1 MDERVDKITQMR
13 EAFSKVIRQ
22 AVADGEAVDLVA
34 AGMMGAALLAVMES
48 QGVGAAQAL
57 LLGNAAAMD
66 AGVAEARRRM
76 TN

>member
-13 EAFSKVIRQ
+13 EAFSDAIRK
-22 AVADGEAVDLVA
+22 AVADGEKVDVVA
-34 AGMMGAALLAVMES
+34 AGMMGAALVAVMES

-57 LLGNAAAMD
+57 LLANAVAMD